1 MNRWSDLNQYSTTSC
16 AWARHSAAKE
26 HARLVEDSVARDV
39 AMVARIDAIPSILE
53 IVCQSTGLRFAA
65 VARVT
70 ETRWMACAVRDEI
83 AFGLEPGGELDL
95 KTTICDEIRDSGTGV
110 VIDHV
115 AEDALFRNHH
125 TPAHYGFQ
133 SYISMPILLAD
144 GSLFGTL
151 CALDPLPVRVSD
163 TATVTT
169 FQSFA
174 KLIGRQLDAQRTQS
188 KSEQALEAAD
198 RDAVLREQFIA
209 ILGHD
214 LRNPVAAIQAGTHLL
229 GKETLSARSQ
239 MLIEHMQMSC
249 QRMAGLI
256 NDLLDFAR
264 GRLGAGLVLS
274 RKRADGLEGSLEQVI
289 TELQLVHPDRKIDV
303 MIDLRAPVVCDIGR
317 MTQLLSN
324 LLANA
329 LIHGDPAAPV
339 EVIASSANEVF
350 TLAVA
355 NGGTPIPE
363 ETRSTLFQPFTQTQE
378 GTSANGLGLG
388 LYIASE
394 IAKAHDGTLAVLS
407 DQGET
412 RFTLTMPC
420 VAE

>member
-1 MNRWSDLNQYSTTSC
+1 VSESVSD
-16 AWARHSAAKE
+16 
-26 HARLVEDSVARDV
+26 DV

-70 ETRWMACAVRDEI
+70 ETSWTACAVRDEI
-83 AFGLEPGGELDL
+83 AFGLKAGGELDL
-95 KTTICDEIRDSGTGV
+95 RSTICDEIRQSGLGV

-115 AEDALFRNHH
+115 AEDEQFRNHH
-125 TPAHYGFQ
+125 TPAQYGFQ
-133 SYISMPILLAD
+133 SYISMPILLTD

-151 CALDPLPVRVSD
+151 CALDPAPAKLRDP
-163 TATVTT
+163 ATIAT

-174 KLIGRQLDAQRTQS
+174 KLIGRQLDLQA
-188 KSEQALEAAD
+188 KSEESERVAD
-198 RDAVLREQFIA
+198 HNATLREQFIA

-229 GKETLSARSQ
+229 GREALSSRAE
-239 MLIEHMQMSC
+239 MLIEHMQLSC
-249 QRMAGLI
+249 QRMTGLI

-274 RKRADGLEGSLEQVI
+274 RKKAIGLDASLAQVI
-289 TELQLVHPDRKIDV
+289 SELQIVHPGRKIDV
-303 MIDLRAPVVCDIGR
+303 MMDLRAPVVCDVGR
-317 MTQLLSN
+317 VTQLLSN

-329 LIHGDPAAPV
+329 LIHGDRDSAI
-339 EVIASSANEVF
+339 EVIATSANGVF

-355 NGGTPIPE
+355 NGGQPIPE
-363 ETRSTLFQPFTQTQE
+363 ETRSTLFQPFTQTVE
-378 GTSANGLGLG
+378 GVSANGLGLG

-407 DQGET
+407 DQTET

-420 VAE
+420 ATE

>member
-1 MNRWSDLNQYSTTSC
+1 VG
-16 AWARHSAAKE
+16 
-26 HARLVEDSVARDV
+26 LVTESVSNDV

-53 IVCQSTGLRFAA
+53 IVCQTTGLRFAA

-70 ETRWMACAVRDEI
+70 DTSWTACAVRDEI
-83 AFGLEPGGELDL
+83 DFGLKAGGELDL
-95 KTTICDEIRDSGTGV
+95 RSTICDEIRQSGLGV

-115 AEDALFRNHH
+115 AEDEQFRNHH
-125 TPAHYGFQ
+125 TPAQYGFQ
-133 SYISMPILLAD
+133 SYISMPILLTN

-151 CALDPLPVRVSD
+151 CALDPAPAKLKDP
-163 TATVTT
+163 ATIAT

-174 KLIGRQLDAQRTQS
+174 KLIGRQLDLQA
-188 KSEQALEAAD
+188 KSDESERIAD
-198 RDAVLREQFIA
+198 HNTTLREQFIA

-229 GKETLSARSQ
+229 GRETLSPRAE
-239 MLIEHMQMSC
+239 MLIEHMQLSC
-249 QRMAGLI
+249 QRMTGLI

-274 RKRADGLEGSLEQVI
+274 RKKAVGLDASLAQVI
-289 TELQLVHPDRKIDV
+289 SELQIVHPGRTIDV
-303 MIDLRAPVVCDIGR
+303 MMDLRAPVVCDVGR
-317 MTQLLSN
+317 VTQLLSN

-329 LIHGDPAAPV
+329 LIHGDRDSRV
-339 EVIASSANEVF
+339 EVIATSANGVF

-355 NGGTPIPE
+355 NGGQPIPE
-363 ETRSTLFQPFTQTQE
+363 ETRSTLFQPFTQTAE
-378 GTSANGLGLG
+378 GLSANGLGLG

-407 DQGET
+407 DQTET

-420 VAE
+420 AAE